1 MKGRGNSRGKRGGK
15 DDGYRVNKDVR
26 APQVRLI
33 NEEGQMVGEMS
44 SQEALQYAESKG
56 LDLIEIAPNAKPPTC
71 KVMDYGKWK
80 YENKKKEAANRKK
93 QVIVSVKEVQLRPRT
108 DDHDLQVKMKNARKF
123 LLNGD
128 KVKINL
134 RFSGREMAHQEL
146 GYELLKKV
154 TGMLDDICVVE
165 QNPKKEGRQMFLMVA
180 PDAQKIKDIEKA
192 NKEASK
198 KASKDS
204 KALKEAEAKADS

>member
-1 MKGRGNSRGKRGGK
+1 
-15 DDGYRVNKDVR
+15 
-26 APQVRLI
+26 
-33 NEEGQMVGEMS
+33 MS
-44 SQEALQYAESKG
+44 SDEALQYAESKG

-108 DDHDLQVKMKNARKF
+108 DQHDLEVKMRNARKF

-146 GYELLKKV
+146 GLELLNKV
-154 TGMLDDICVVE
+154 TGMLNDLCVVE
-165 QNPKKEGRQMFLMVA
+165 QAPKKEGRQMFVMVA
-180 PDAQKIKDIEKA
+180 PDAQKVKEYEKA

-198 KASKDS
+198 TEEKANS
-204 KALKEAEAKADS
+204 

>member
-1 MKGRGNSRGKRGGK
+1 
-15 DDGYRVNKDVR
+15 
-26 APQVRLI
+26 
-33 NEEGQMVGEMS
+33 MVGEMS

-108 DDHDLQVKMKNARKF
+108 DDHDLQVKMRNARKF

-146 GYELLKKV
+146 GYELLQKV
-154 TGMLDDICVVE
+154 TGMLDDLCVVE
-165 QNPKKEGRQMFLMVA
+165 QAPKKEGRQMFLMVA
-180 PDAQKIKDIEKA
+180 PDAQKIKEYEKA
-192 NKEASK
+192 K
-198 KASKDS
+198 KAEQPKS
-204 KALKEAEAKADS
+204 EAKADS